1 MPPAAPDDLMTHT
14 HARPRLRGATRAAA
28 AALPLVLL
36 AACAGTAEDSPP
48 ASTAT
53 ESTPSNGAAEA
64 ETYQPRLVVTYDG
77 GLLVLD
83 ADTLETV
90 HRIEKDGFLRVNP
103 AGDGRHV
110 MVSTDAGFEVLDAG
124 TWAEEHGDHAHYWT
138 ADPVLTDVT
147 YPAEK
152 PGHVVVH
159 DDRVALFDDG
169 TGEVTVLDV
178 HDVAGGEDAVTRT
191 YTTPS
196 PHHGVAVLR
205 GDDAL
210 VVSDGTEEERS
221 GVRLLDADD
230 TEVAATDACPGVH
243 GEAVAAD
250 EVVVVGCQDGLVVVG
265 EDTITKVAS
274 PDAYGRIGNQ
284 AGSEESPVVLGDY
297 KSDPDA
303 ELERPT
309 RVSLVDTRTATLRLV
324 DLPASYTFR
333 SLGRGHDGEALVLGT
348 DGSLHVV
355 DPEAGTL
362 TRSIPLIDPWTEP
375 DEWQEPRPTLH
386 VLDRTA
392 YVTDPA
398 TNRVLAVDVATGEV
412 WRSAELDVTP
422 NELTSAAGRHAH

>member
-1 MPPAAPDDLMTHT
+1 MSHHPAPT
-14 HARPRLRGATRAAA
+14 RPRTVRSAAVRAAA
-28 AALPLVLL
+28 GALPLVLL
-36 AACAGTAEDSPP
+36 AACAGTETAAPE
-48 ASTAT
+48 AS
-53 ESTPSNGAAEA
+53 STPTPDARASESA
-64 ETYQPRLVVTYDG
+64 TYAPRLVLTYDG

-90 HRIEKDGFLRVNP
+90 STIERDGFLRVNP

-110 MVSTDAGFEVLDAG
+110 LVSTDAGFEVLDAG

-138 ADPVLTDVT
+138 AEPSLTDVV
-147 YPAEK
+147 YAADK
-152 PGHVVVH
+152 PGHAVVH
-159 DDRVALFDDG
+159 DERVALFDDG
-169 TGEVTVLDV
+169 TGTVTVLDV
-178 HDVAGGEDAVTRT
+178 DDVAGGDEAVTRT
-191 YTTPS
+191 YTTPAA
-196 PHHGVAVLR
+196 HHGVAVLR
-205 GDDAL
+205 TDDAL
-210 VVSDGTEEERS
+210 VVSDGTEEERT

-230 TEVAATDACPGVH
+230 AEIASTDACPGVH

-250 EVVVVGCQDGLVVVG
+250 EVVVVGCEDGLVVVG
-265 EDTITKVAS
+265 PDTVTKVAS

-324 DLPASYTFR
+324 DLPSSYTFR
-333 SLGRGHDGEALVLGT
+333 SLGRGPEGEALVLGT
-348 DGSLHVV
+348 DGALHVI

-362 TRSIPLIDPWTEP
+362 VRSVPLIDAWTEP
-375 DEWQEPRPTLH
+375 DEWQEPRPALH
-386 VLDRTA
+386 VLDGTA

-412 WRSAELDVTP
+412 WRTAELDVTP
-422 NELTSAAGRHAH
+422 NEITSAPGRHAH

>member
-1 MPPAAPDDLMTHT
+1 MTQT
-14 HARPRLRGATRAAA
+14 SVRRRLRAAGAAA
-28 AALPLVLL
+28 ATLPLLLL
-36 AACAGTAEDSPP
+36 AACAGTADP
-48 ASTAT
+48 ASAPTTADAGET
-53 ESTPSNGAAEA
+53 APAGASESS
-64 ETYQPRLVVTYDG
+64 TYRPRLVVTYDG

-83 ADTLETV
+83 ADSLETV
-90 HRIEKDGFLRVNP
+90 ATIEKDGFLRVNP

-110 MVSTDAGFEVLDAG
+110 LVSTDQGFEVLDAG

-138 ADPVLTDVT
+138 ADPALTDVT

-152 PGHVVVH
+152 PGHAVAH
-159 DDRVALFDDG
+159 DERVALFDDG
-169 TGEVTVLDV
+169 TGTVTVLDA
-178 HDVAGGEDAVTRT
+178 HDVVGGDEAVTRT

-196 PHHGVAVLR
+196 AHHGVAVLR
-205 GDDAL
+205 TDDSL
-210 VVSDGTEEERS
+210 VVSDGTEDART

-230 TEVAATDACPGVH
+230 TEVAATDQCPGVH

-250 EVVVVGCQDGLVVVG
+250 EVVVIGCQDGVVVVG
-265 EDTITKVAS
+265 DDAVTKVAS

-284 AGSEESPVVLGDY
+284 AGSEASAVVLGDY

-309 RVSLVDTRTATLRLV
+309 RVSLVDTRTASLRLV

-348 DGSLHVV
+348 DGALHVI

-362 TRSIPLIDPWTEP
+362 TRSIPLIDAWTEP

-398 TNRVLAVDVATGEV
+398 TNRVLAVDVETGEV
-412 WRSAELDVTP
+412 WRSVELDVTP
-422 NELTSAAGRHAH
+422 NELTSAPGRHTH

>member
-1 MPPAAPDDLMTHT
+1 MPHAPDELMTQT
-14 HARPRLRGATRAAA
+14 PTRSRLRGATRAAA
-28 AALPLVLL
+28 AALPLALL
-36 AACAGTAEDSPP
+36 AACAGTAGDATP
-48 ASTAT
+48 AATTTTTAT
-53 ESTPSNGAAEA
+53 GSPAEA
-64 ETYQPRLVVTYDG
+64 ATYQPRLVVTYDG

-90 HRIEKDGFLRVNP
+90 DRIEKDGFLRVNP

-110 MVSTDAGFEVLDAG
+110 MVSTDAGFQVLDAG

-159 DDRVALFDDG
+159 GDRVALFDDG

-178 HDVAGGEDAVTRT
+178 HDVAGGRDAVTRT

-221 GVRLLDADD
+221 GVRLLGADD
-230 TEVAATDACPGVH
+230 TEIAATDACPGVH
-243 GEAVAAD
+243 GEAVAAE
-250 EVVVVGCQDGLVVVG
+250 EVVVVGCQDGLVVVRD
-265 EDTITKVAS
+265 DTITKVAS

-303 ELERPT
+303 DLERPT

-355 DPEAGTL
+355 DPESGAL
-362 TRSIPLIDPWTEP
+362 TRSLPLIDAWTEP

-398 TNRVLAVDVATGEV
+398 TNRLLAVDVATGEV
-412 WRSAELDVTP
+412 WRSVELDVTP